1 MYTHSMYLQLL
12 LQVLRVIEAQLGRLS
27 SEVVWRGL
35 VTTCLAGIIASSWAT
50 AGALLHCTAGVSL
63 V

>member
-1 MYTHSMYLQLL
+1 MLMMLL
-12 LQVLRVIEAQLGRLS
+12 LPQVLRVVEAQLGRLT

-50 AGALLHCTAGVSL
+50 AGDTDHESSGV
-63 V
+63 